1 MAERRMFSKTIIDSD
16 AFLEMPLSTQAL
28 YFHLSMRADDD
39 GFVSNPRRIMQMIGA
54 GNDDAK
60 VLLAKRFILEFESG
74 VIVIKHWRINNY
86 IQKDRYKPTNY
97 TEEKSQLQLENNG
110 AYTDKKT
117 DVYILDTQDS
127 IDKDS
132 IDKNSK
138 EEFSFIKEKEEKEN
152 LDTNFIKEHLNYN
165 PVLDDEEPSDTK
177 VFYSEI
183 NQFIKENNLEHLNPV
198 RYYSIINTENI
209 DNWQEY
215 LRKENAKVDD

>member
-1 MAERRMFSKTIIDSD
+1 MAERRMFSKSIIDSD

-127 IDKDS
+127 IGKNS

-138 EEFSFIKEKEEKEN
+138 EEFSFIKEKEEEKE
-152 LDTNFIKEHLNYN
+152 DEVTDAKVHYTDVYN
-165 PVLDDEEPSDTK
+165 
-177 VFYSEI
+177 
-183 NQFIKENNLEHLNPV
+183 FIKENNLVDLNPMK
-198 RYYSIINTENI
+198 YYMLINDQDIT
-209 DNWQEY
+209 DWQTY
-215 LRKENAKVDD
+215 LKKEQRKIEEIKNGR